1 MKSAIVIPA
10 RYASSRLPGKLL
22 LPLAGKPILQH
33 AYERAKQSCA
43 ERVII
48 ATDDERI
55 ADAARKFDAECI
67 MTRADHQSGADR
79 VAEAAAGLD
88 ADIIVNLQGDEPEID
103 PASLDALI
111 ALQARAGAFA
121 STLACPFPKSGA
133 VRPEDPNCVK
143 AVVARPAA
151 DGVRYAL
158 YFSRAL
164 TPYPRDDGGKARDPA
179 AWLHHIGVYAFTRK
193 TLASFAAAPPSPLEI
208 CEKLEQLRILEMGER
223 IAVAVVER
231 CASGIDTAED
241 YEKAK
246 KRFQSQA

>member
-33 AYERAKQSCA
+33 VYERAARSCA
-43 ERVII
+43 DRVII
-48 ATDDERI
+48 AADDERI
-55 ADAARKFDAECI
+55 ADAARKFGAECI

-103 PASLDALI
+103 PASLGALI

-121 STLACPFPKSGA
+121 STLARPFSKAGA
-133 VRPEDPNCVK
+133 DRPEDPNCVK

-164 TPYPRDDGGKARDPA
+164 TPYPRDDGGQARDPG
-179 AWLHHIGVYAFTRK
+179 AWLLHIGVYAFTRK
-193 TLASFAAAPPSPLEI
+193 TLERFAAAPPSPLEI

-223 IAVAVVER
+223 IAVAVVEGA
-231 CASGIDTAED
+231 ASGIDTAED
-241 YEKAK
+241 YEEAK
-246 KRFQSQA
+246 KRFESQA